1 MAYFEGNNMTGGY
14 GNGPDIINSCSV
26 NVNRGEIVSILGPNG
41 AGKTTLISQLSGN
54 VFPESGT
61 ISFDGIDVTHMV
73 EHARPHLGI
82 ARTYQITS
90 LINSMSVIENLQ
102 LAIQAKQGHSFKF
115 WKPYADNKDVRTA
128 AHEYAARVNL
138 GSRVD
143 IQVANLS
150 HGEQRRLE
158 LAMALASDA
167 RLLLLDEPL
176 AGLGPEEASE
186 MITLLKTLKGQQ
198 TIVLIEHDMDAV
210 FTLADR
216 ISVMVYGHIIA
227 TGDPDH
233 IRQNQTCNTPIW
245 ERINMLTL
253 SNVVTHYG
261 HSQVLNGI
269 NLTIREGKL

>member
-1 MAYFEGNNMTGGY
+1 MTALLTVSHLNKSYGGVRATDDL
-14 GNGPDIINSCSV
+14 NLEV
-26 NVNRGEIVSILGPNG
+26 QTGELHAVIGPNG

-54 VFPESGT
+54 VFPDSGT
-61 ISFDGIDVTHMV
+61 ISFAGIDVTHMA

-90 LINSMSVIENLQ
+90 LIHSMSVMENLQ

-115 WKPYADNKDVRTA
+115 WKPYAENKDVRTA
-128 AHEYAARVNL
+128 AYEYAARVDL
-138 GSRVD
+138 GSRAEM
-143 IQVANLS
+143 QVANLS

-158 LAMALASDA
+158 VAMALASDA

-176 AGLGPEEASE
+176 AGLGPEEASD
-186 MITLLKTLKGQQ
+186 MISLLEKLKGQQ
-198 TIVLIEHDMDAV
+198 TIILIEHDMDAV

-233 IRQNQTCNTPIW
+233 IRQNQDVQHAYLG
-245 ERINMLTL
+245 ED
-253 SNVVTHYG
+253 
-261 HSQVLNGI
+261 
-269 NLTIREGKL
+269 

>member
-1 MAYFEGNNMTGGY
+1 MTALLTVSQLNKSYGGVRATDDL
-14 GNGPDIINSCSV
+14 NLEV
-26 NVNRGEIVSILGPNG
+26 QTGELHAVIGPNG

-54 VFPESGT
+54 VFPDSGT
-61 ISFDGIDVTHMV
+61 ISFDGIDVTHLA

-115 WKPYADNKDVRTA
+115 WKPYADNKDARTA
-128 AHEYAARVNL
+128 AHEYAAHVNL
-138 GSRVD
+138 GSRSD

-158 LAMALASDA
+158 VAMALASDA
-167 RLLLLDEPL
+167 KLLLLDEPL
-176 AGLGPEEASE
+176 AGLGPEEARE
-186 MITLLKTLKGQQ
+186 MISLLETLKGQQ

-233 IRQNQTCNTPIW
+233 IRQNQDVQHAYLG
-245 ERINMLTL
+245 ED
-253 SNVVTHYG
+253 
-261 HSQVLNGI
+261 
-269 NLTIREGKL
+269 

>member
-1 MAYFEGNNMTGGY
+1 MTALLTVSQLNKSYGGVRATDDL
-14 GNGPDIINSCSV
+14 NLEV
-26 NVNRGEIVSILGPNG
+26 QTGELHAVIGPNG

-54 VFPESGT
+54 VFPDSGT

-115 WKPYADNKDVRTA
+115 WKPSADNKDVRTA

-138 GSRVD
+138 GSRAD

-158 LAMALASDA
+158 VAMALASDA

-227 TGDPDH
+227 TGDPNH
-233 IRQNQTCNTPIW
+233 IRQNQDVQHAYLG
-245 ERINMLTL
+245 ED
-253 SNVVTHYG
+253 
-261 HSQVLNGI
+261 
-269 NLTIREGKL
+269 

>member
-1 MAYFEGNNMTGGY
+1 MTVLLSVSQLHKSYGGVRATDDL
-14 GNGPDIINSCSV
+14 NLDV
-26 NVNRGEIVSILGPNG
+26 QTGELHAVIGPNG

-54 VFPESGT
+54 VFPDSGT
-61 ISFDGIDVTHMV
+61 ISFDGNDITHMM

-90 LINSMSVIENLQ
+90 LINSMSVIGNLQ

-128 AHEYAARVNL
+128 AYDCAARVDL
-138 GSRVD
+138 GTRAE
-143 IQVANLS
+143 IEVANLS

-158 LAMALASDA
+158 VAMALASDA

-176 AGLGPEEASE
+176 AGLGPEEASD
-186 MITLLKTLKGQQ
+186 MISLLETLKGQQ

-227 TGDPDH
+227 TGYPDH
-233 IRQNQTCNTPIW
+233 IRQNQDVQHAYLG
-245 ERINMLTL
+245 ED
-253 SNVVTHYG
+253 
-261 HSQVLNGI
+261 
-269 NLTIREGKL
+269 

>member
-1 MAYFEGNNMTGGY
+1 MTALLTVSQLSKSYGGVRATDDLNLEVMTGELHAV
-14 GNGPDIINSCSV
+14 I
-26 NVNRGEIVSILGPNG
+26 GPNG

-54 VFPESGT
+54 VFPDSGT
-61 ISFDGIDVTHMV
+61 ISFDGIDVTHMA

-90 LINSMSVIENLQ
+90 LINSMSIIENLQ

-115 WKPYADNKDVRTA
+115 WKPYAGNKDVRTA

-138 GSRVD
+138 CSRAD

-158 LAMALASDA
+158 VAMALANDA
-167 RLLLLDEPL
+167 KLLLLDEPL

-186 MITLLKTLKGQQ
+186 MIILLEALKGQQ

-227 TGDPDH
+227 TGDPDQ
-233 IRQNQTCNTPIW
+233 IRQNQDVQHAYLG
-245 ERINMLTL
+245 ED
-253 SNVVTHYG
+253 
-261 HSQVLNGI
+261 
-269 NLTIREGKL
+269 

>member
-1 MAYFEGNNMTGGY
+1 MTALLTVSHLNKSYGGVRATDDL
-14 GNGPDIINSCSV
+14 NLEV
-26 NVNRGEIVSILGPNG
+26 QTGELHAVIGPNG

-54 VFPESGT
+54 VFPDSGT
-61 ISFDGIDVTHMV
+61 ISFDGIDVTHMA

-90 LINSMSVIENLQ
+90 LIHSMSVMENLQ

-128 AHEYAARVNL
+128 AYEYAARVDL
-138 GSRVD
+138 GSRAE

-158 LAMALASDA
+158 VAMALASDA

-176 AGLGPEEASE
+176 AGLGPEEASD
-186 MITLLKTLKGQQ
+186 MISLLEALKGQQ

-233 IRQNQTCNTPIW
+233 IRQNQDVQHAYLG
-245 ERINMLTL
+245 ED
-253 SNVVTHYG
+253 
-261 HSQVLNGI
+261 
-269 NLTIREGKL
+269 

>member
-1 MAYFEGNNMTGGY
+1 MTALLTVSQLNKSYGGVRAT
-14 GNGPDIINSCSV
+14 NDLNLEV
-26 NVNRGEIVSILGPNG
+26 QTGELHAVIGPNG
-41 AGKTTLISQLSGN
+41 AGKTTLISELSGN
-54 VFPESGT
+54 VFPDSGT

-73 EHARPHLGI
+73 EHARTHLGI

-128 AHEYAARVNL
+128 AYEYAARVDL
-138 GSRVD
+138 GSRAE

-158 LAMALASDA
+158 VAMALASDA

-176 AGLGPEEASE
+176 AGLGPEEASD
-186 MITLLKTLKGQQ
+186 MISLLEALKGQQ

-233 IRQNQTCNTPIW
+233 IRQNQDVQHAYLG
-245 ERINMLTL
+245 ED
-253 SNVVTHYG
+253 
-261 HSQVLNGI
+261 
-269 NLTIREGKL
+269 

>member
-1 MAYFEGNNMTGGY
+1 MTALLTVSQLNKSYGGVRATDAL
-14 GNGPDIINSCSV
+14 NLEV
-26 NVNRGEIVSILGPNG
+26 QTGELHAVIGPNG

-54 VFPESGT
+54 VFPDSGT
-61 ISFDGIDVTHMV
+61 ISFDGIDVTHMA

-90 LINSMSVIENLQ
+90 LIHSMSVIENLQ

-128 AHEYAARVNL
+128 AYEYAARVDL
-138 GSRVD
+138 GSRAE

-158 LAMALASDA
+158 VAMALASDA

-176 AGLGPEEASE
+176 AGLGPEEASD
-186 MITLLKTLKGQQ
+186 MISLLEKLKGQQ
-198 TIVLIEHDMDAV
+198 TIILIEHDMDAV

-233 IRQNQTCNTPIW
+233 IRQNQDVQHAYLG
-245 ERINMLTL
+245 ED
-253 SNVVTHYG
+253 
-261 HSQVLNGI
+261 
-269 NLTIREGKL
+269 

>member
-1 MAYFEGNNMTGGY
+1 MTALLTVRQLNKSYGGVRATDDL
-14 GNGPDIINSCSV
+14 NLEV
-26 NVNRGEIVSILGPNG
+26 QTGELHAVIGPNG

-54 VFPESGT
+54 VFPDSGT
-61 ISFDGIDVTHMV
+61 ISFDGIDVTHLA

-115 WKPYADNKDVRTA
+115 WKPYADNEDVRTA
-128 AHEYAARVNL
+128 AHEYASRVDL
-138 GSRVD
+138 GSRAD
-143 IQVANLS
+143 IEVANLS

-158 LAMALASDA
+158 VAMALASDA

-186 MITLLKTLKGQQ
+186 MISLLETLKGQQ

-210 FTLADR
+210 FALADR

-227 TGDPDH
+227 TGEPNH
-233 IRQNQTCNTPIW
+233 IRQNQDVQHAYL
-245 ERINMLTL
+245 E
-253 SNVVTHYG
+253 
-261 HSQVLNGI
+261 
-269 NLTIREGKL
+269 ED

>member
-1 MAYFEGNNMTGGY
+1 MTALLSVSQLHKSYGGVRAT
-14 GNGPDIINSCSV
+14 NDLNLEV
-26 NVNRGEIVSILGPNG
+26 QTGELHAVIGPNG

-54 VFPESGT
+54 VFPDSGT

-102 LAIQAKQGHSFKF
+102 LAIHAKQGHSFKF
-115 WKPYADNKDVRTA
+115 WKPYADKNDVRTA
-128 AHEYAARVNL
+128 AHEYAARVDL
-138 GSRVD
+138 SSRAG

-158 LAMALASDA
+158 VAMALASDA

-186 MITLLKTLKGQQ
+186 MIALLDALKGQQ

-227 TGDPDH
+227 TGDPDQ
-233 IRQNQTCNTPIW
+233 IRQNQDVQHAYLG
-245 ERINMLTL
+245 ED
-253 SNVVTHYG
+253 
-261 HSQVLNGI
+261 
-269 NLTIREGKL
+269 

>member
-1 MAYFEGNNMTGGY
+1 MTALLTVSQLNKSYGGVRATDDL
-14 GNGPDIINSCSV
+14 NLEV
-26 NVNRGEIVSILGPNG
+26 QTGELHAVIGPNG

-54 VFPESGT
+54 VFPDSGT
-61 ISFDGIDVTHMV
+61 ISFDGIDVTHMA

-90 LINSMSVIENLQ
+90 LIHSMSVIENLQ

-115 WKPYADNKDVRTA
+115 WKPYADKKDVRKA
-128 AHEYAARVNL
+128 AYEYAARVDL
-138 GSRVD
+138 GSRAE

-158 LAMALASDA
+158 VAMALASDA

-176 AGLGPEEASE
+176 AGLGPEEASD
-186 MITLLKTLKGQQ
+186 MISLLEKLKGQQ
-198 TIVLIEHDMDAV
+198 TIILIEHDMDAV

-227 TGDPDH
+227 TGDPYH
-233 IRQNQTCNTPIW
+233 IRQNQDVQHAYLG
-245 ERINMLTL
+245 ED
-253 SNVVTHYG
+253 
-261 HSQVLNGI
+261 
-269 NLTIREGKL
+269 

>member
-1 MAYFEGNNMTGGY
+1 MTALLSVSQLNKSYGGVRATDDL
-14 GNGPDIINSCSV
+14 NLEVQS
-26 NVNRGEIVSILGPNG
+26 GELHAVIGPNG

-54 VFPESGT
+54 VFPDNGT
-61 ISFDGIDVTHMV
+61 ISFDGIDVTHMA

-90 LINSMSVIENLQ
+90 LINSMSIIENLQ

-128 AHEYAARVNL
+128 AHDCAARVDL
-138 GSRVD
+138 GSRAE
-143 IQVANLS
+143 IEVANLS

-158 LAMALASDA
+158 VAMALASDA

-186 MITLLKTLKGQQ
+186 MITLLETMKGQQ

-210 FTLADR
+210 FALADR

-227 TGDPDH
+227 TGDPDQ
-233 IRQNQTCNTPIW
+233 IRQNQDVQHAYLG
-245 ERINMLTL
+245 ED
-253 SNVVTHYG
+253 
-261 HSQVLNGI
+261 
-269 NLTIREGKL
+269 

>member
-1 MAYFEGNNMTGGY
+1 MTALLTVCQLHKSYGGVRATDDL
-14 GNGPDIINSCSV
+14 NLEV
-26 NVNRGEIVSILGPNG
+26 VRGELHAVIGPNG

-54 VFPESGT
+54 VFPDSGSIT
-61 ISFDGIDVTHMV
+61 FNGINVTHMA

-90 LINSMSVIENLQ
+90 LIKSMSVVENLQ
-102 LAIQAKQGHSFKF
+102 LAIQAKRGHSFKF
-115 WKPYADNKDVRTA
+115 WKPYAANKEVRKG
-128 AHEYAARVNL
+128 AHEYAARVDL
-138 GSRVD
+138 EDRAD

-158 LAMALASDA
+158 VAMALASDA
-167 RLLLLDEPL
+167 KLLLLDEPL

-186 MITLLKTLKGQQ
+186 MITLLDTLKGQQ

-227 TGDPDH
+227 TGDPHH
-233 IRQNQTCNTPIW
+233 IRQNQDVQHAYLG
-245 ERINMLTL
+245 ED
-253 SNVVTHYG
+253 
-261 HSQVLNGI
+261 
-269 NLTIREGKL
+269 